1 MAVTKGKRRRQ
12 PKSDEEREMHLIN
25 LAYDY
30 AEKQFL
36 EGTASSQVT
45 THFLKM
51 GSAKNKLEEEKVRR
65 ENLLLEARV
74 EELKSAALVQELYE
88 RAIISMT
95 AYQGRTTED
104 EVDVDE

>member
-1 MAVTKGKRRRQ
+1 MAVRKGKTRRQ

-36 EGTASSQVT
+36 DGTASSQVT

-51 GSAKNKLEEEKVRR
+51 GSAKTRLEEEKIRR

-74 EELKSAALVQELYE
+74 EELKSTAVMQELYE
-88 RAIISMT
+88 QAIRSMT
-95 AYQGRTTED
+95 LYQGRNLEEEND
-104 EVDVDE
+104 EE

>member
-36 EGTASSQVT
+36 NGTASSQVT

-74 EELKSAALVQELYE
+74 EELKSAALIQELYE
-88 RAIISMT
+88 KAIISMT
-95 AYQGRTTED
+95 MYQGRTVEEGDDDD
-104 EVDVDE
+104 E